1 MEGAM
6 DSLQMTAVSV
16 DLCAIKS
23 DLAWVER
30 SGDGHGDFGL
40 LSMIFYFETERETWE
55 RSRE

>member
-6 DSLQMTAVSV
+6 DSLQMTAASV

-40 LSMIFYFETERETWE
+40 LSMIFYFETETWE